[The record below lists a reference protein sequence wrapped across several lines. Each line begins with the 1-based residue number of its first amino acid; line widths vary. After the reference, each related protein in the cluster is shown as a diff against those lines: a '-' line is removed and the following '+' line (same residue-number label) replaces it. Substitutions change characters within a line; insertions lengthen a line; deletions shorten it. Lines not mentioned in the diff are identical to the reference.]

1 MLQKMKT
8 EEMLDKLIEEI
19 KNDRKIELKKEEK
32 PIKEEVTESKLDL
45 NILTVSELRDLAK
58 KKEISGYSK
67 MKKDELIEALK

>member
-1 MLQKMKT
+1 M
-8 EEMLDKLIEEI
+8 
-19 KNDRKIELKKEEK
+19 
-32 PIKEEVTESKLDL
+32 